1 MIAGGAIFLGE
12 LFEQILLKIPGMQ
25 IELPLIGSLANI
37 IGMFLASL
45 VSGIVG
51 AIIINLIDKFIAKR
65 QKAYVVKD
73 QVNKSNK
80 ILNLQH
86 QVRIVSEAK
95 LEGTKANSMNDIKN
109 RHVVAA
115 NMMSESLKNIDA
127 NCEDDEFLQNTFDD
141 IDNLFEELEGD
152 ML

>member
-1 MIAGGAIFLGE
+1 
-12 LFEQILLKIPGMQ
+12 
-25 IELPLIGSLANI
+25 
-37 IGMFLASL
+37 
-45 VSGIVG
+45 
-51 AIIINLIDKFIAKR
+51 
-65 QKAYVVKD
+65 
-73 QVNKSNK
+73 
-80 ILNLQH
+80 
-86 QVRIVSEAK
+86 
-95 LEGTKANSMNDIKN
+95 MNDIKN